1 MNREEM
7 EKRIF
12 AQLEKLNREQLETV
26 NLFLD
31 ELEKEYKPEPAQA
44 EAATPVQ

>member
-12 AQLEKLNREQLETV
+12 AQLETMNREQLEMV
-26 NLFLD
+26 NSFLD
-31 ELEKEYKPEPAQA
+31 ELEKEYPAEPAQEPAA
-44 EAATPVQ
+44 EK

>member
-12 AQLEKLNREQLETV
+12 AQLETMNREQLEAV

-31 ELEKEYKPEPAQA
+31 ALEKEYPAEPAQEPAA
-44 EAATPVQ
+44 EE